1 MTLHNGCKFAHK
13 LSEGTIVTWFFKVL
27 TCGGYQ
33 IKRDCTFDPQ
43 SKKVFICTYTSE
55 ASRCAHKIQL
65 SHFRT
70 VASLLICIICE
81 RHNNGTNV
89 LKALESTPWGKKWL
103 PRLRNLIG
111 RQEILRLQQK
121 RSLTSE
127 FCRDSHIII
136 FILRFHFRMRKWQ
149 ELSRWKRFFA
159 PQSLWMDPRPRGHFS
174 CLLLENILLMVLLP
188 FFTPSSLQKDA
199 VCWAAKTHCKN
210 QLWQVLM
217 EKSFDKWPPLIPDNM
232 FHVMSTYPLFGVM
245 VERKDGRGSA
255 QIVFG

>member
-1 MTLHNGCKFAHK
+1 MGWTCWK
-13 LSEGTIVTWFFKVL
+13 LSSL
-27 TCGGYQ
+27 MAS
-33 IKRDCTFDPQ
+33 
-43 SKKVFICTYTSE
+43 SKLLLQSE
-55 ASRCAHKIQL
+55 AKSGCCCCLDDQ
-65 SHFRT
+65 
-70 VASLLICIICE
+70 
-81 RHNNGTNV
+81 G
-89 LKALESTPWGKKWL
+89 
-103 PRLRNLIG
+103 
-111 RQEILRLQQK
+111 QEIWSEEEILLGWALGTAK
-121 RSLTSE
+121 KAKSISLTSE

>member
-1 MTLHNGCKFAHK
+1 M
-13 LSEGTIVTWFFKVL
+13 
-27 TCGGYQ
+27 
-33 IKRDCTFDPQ
+33 
-43 SKKVFICTYTSE
+43 
-55 ASRCAHKIQL
+55 
-65 SHFRT
+65 
-70 VASLLICIICE
+70 
-81 RHNNGTNV
+81 NV
-89 LKALESTPWGKKWL
+89 LKALESHGIKQASSSEWGKKWL
-103 PRLRNLIG
+103 LLLGRPRPRNLIG
-111 RQEILRLQQK
+111 RRNSFRMGTRHSKKAKSI
-121 RSLTSE
+121 SLTSE

-255 QIVFG
+255 QIVFGLALFWPYLMKRADISLYGILLISQMMSYEH